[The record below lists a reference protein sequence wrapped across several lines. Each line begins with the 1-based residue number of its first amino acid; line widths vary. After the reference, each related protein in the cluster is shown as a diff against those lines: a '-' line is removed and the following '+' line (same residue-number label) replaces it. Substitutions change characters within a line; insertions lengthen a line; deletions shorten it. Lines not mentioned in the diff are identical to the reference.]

1 MSDLNKETIKQL
13 TRLCRIDCSEEE
25 QESIL
30 NDLKKILAY
39 IEQLK
44 EIDTDNIPPCY
55 QVLSDYGNVM
65 RDDET
70 GAVLDRETFLKNAPE
85 HIAGMIRVPKIMKN
99 N

>member
-13 TRLCRIDCSEEE
+13 TRLCRIHCTEEE
-25 QESIL
+25 QDSIL
-30 NDLKKILAY
+30 KDLKKIVTY

-44 EIDTDNIPPCY
+44 EIDTDNVPPCN

-65 RDDET
+65 REDEI
-70 GAVLDRETFLKNAPE
+70 GPVLDRDTVLKNAPE
-85 HIAGMIRVPKIMKN
+85 HIAGLFRVPKIMKN